1 MWKKIDKVSVDIQ
14 GECTSEMKEL
24 GLSHDG
30 QLAMKVVD
38 SLSTANVKNVYDAI
52 DRDNDG

>member
-1 MWKKIDKVSVDIQ
+1 MDKVAVDLQ

-24 GLSHDG
+24 GVSHDG

-38 SLSTANVKNVYDAI
+38 NLSTANVKKVYDAI